1 MKRLG
6 NVYSKIYSIE
16 NLYAAHQ
23 NARKDKQFYRA
34 VKKIDKH
41 PKPYMEKIQS
51 EGRVDCVIETE

>member
-34 VKKIDKH
+34 VKKIDKN
-41 PKPYMEKIQS
+41 PMPYMKKIQKMLK
-51 EGRVDCVIETE
+51 EHTYHI